1 MNDPTALPLALYQAN
16 LALQTRLGELV
27 QAGGRH
33 WLEFGQRLVN
43 DGLVENNIE
52 LQEILRTLDWQK
64 LAALPADAFWRQM
77 QQRFGDQQAAAQLTV
92 AAQSAFAHELQDAL
106 GAWQRDT
113 IAALDDAGFGL
124 AAPVVSSDWTVL
136 FGGPSAAQA
145 TTAKSSPPRETA
157 SKKAPAKK
165 ATARKAPS
173 AKKAT
178 ARAAKPAAKKTAKAA
193 AAKPAKKAV
202 AKKAA
207 ARKRVAR

>member
-1 MNDPTALPLALYQAN
+1 MNDPTALPIALYQAN

-43 DGLVENNIE
+43 DGLVENSIE

-77 QQRFGDQQAAAQLTV
+77 QQRFGDQQAATQLAV

-136 FGGPSAAQA
+136 FGGPTPVTSQVVTAAPSRPRQA
-145 TTAKSSPPRETA
+145 A
-157 SKKAPAKK
+157 AKK
-165 ATARKAPS
+165 ATPKKAA
-173 AKKAT
+173 AKKSP
-178 ARAAKPAAKKTAKAA
+178 ARAAKTTKKTAAGKT
-193 AAKPAKKAV
+193 AKKA
-202 AKKAA
+202 AGKKAA
-207 ARKRVAR
+207 ARKRAAR